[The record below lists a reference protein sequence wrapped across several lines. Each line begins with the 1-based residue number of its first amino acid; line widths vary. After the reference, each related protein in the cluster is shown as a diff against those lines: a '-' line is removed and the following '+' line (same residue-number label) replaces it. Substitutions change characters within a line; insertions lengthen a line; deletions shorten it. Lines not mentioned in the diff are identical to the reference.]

1 MKKKIFY
8 LCLSIVL
15 VFMTIIVLDT
25 KSHEVLI
32 NSKTNNGSNKNMI
45 SMMLETSANSGEYQA
60 SNTKNWPG
68 EEYSFN
74 KELSKC
80 ENGGE
85 LTWDDTN
92 KKVILTT
99 NISDKCY
106 VYFDII
112 PDISVSVT
120 NLPKTVGP
128 LAQLN
133 CSGATSIYNQQY
145 NRIEISQVNSKG
157 ASCNLNYAIRTTKTY
172 LNNKI
177 IGLSGT
183 TQGTGKVVN
192 ENGYRYE
199 GQDPN
204 NYIWF
209 NNEMWRII
217 GVFGS
222 ESHGVA
228 NTNLVKII
236 KEASIGGIIT
246 DFSSNDWSQSKL
258 KKLLNTEYLNS
269 QNGTNGDNC
278 YGSIGG
284 AKIKCNYINKGIKS
298 TYRNMIKETKWYLG
312 GSNTNEV
319 TVATMYASERSTT
332 VYEGNQTTVNAKIGL
347 MYASDYGY
355 AVPSTNCSRTTQIS
369 FGGYNT
375 VNCTLYNWL
384 YNEGEETTIT
394 HSTLTSSSIFRVTHN
409 GFLIHNGSSKEAYQ
423 VRPVLYLNSS
433 VYVIDGNGSRTNP
446 YIIGM

>member
-236 KEASIGGIIT
+236 RETPLGVLAWDKGSV
-246 DFSSNDWSQSKL
+246 NDWSSSSL
-258 KKLLNTEYLNS
+258 KGLLNTAYLNS
-269 QNGTNGDNC
+269 QNGNDSENC
-278 YGSIGG
+278 YGWGTSIKGKCDYT
-284 AKIKCNYINKGIKS
+284 KIGIKDN
-298 TYRNMIKETKWYLG
+298 YRNMVREVTWYLG
-312 GSNTNEV
+312 GWSTNAITADE
-319 TVATMYASERSTT
+319 MYGYERGTN
-332 VYEGNQTTVNAKIGL
+332 VYEGRTASVMAKIGL
-347 MYASDYGY
+347 LYASDYGY
-355 AVPSTNCSRTTQIS
+355 AVQSSNCSRTKTLS
-369 FGGYNT
+369 SYYT
-375 VNCTLYNWL
+375 SSCTLNNWL
-384 YNEGEETTIT
+384 YKYTNEYFITTIT
-394 HSTLTSSSIFRVTHN
+394 ANTEDVLWINDSGDI
-409 GFLIHNGSSKEAYQ
+409 SKYPSRCGYAS
-423 VRPVLYLNSS
+423 RPVLYLNSN
-433 VYVIDGNGSRTNP
+433 VYIINGIGTRSNP